1 MENTNLGFSVESQ
14 RLLQK
19 IYTGISDMNL
29 KADFE
34 NLIVSIT
41 EDILKHK
48 SDFKDSKS
56 EKVLVQIIFFK

>member
-14 RLLQK
+14 RLLLK

-56 EKVLVQIIFFK
+56 EKV